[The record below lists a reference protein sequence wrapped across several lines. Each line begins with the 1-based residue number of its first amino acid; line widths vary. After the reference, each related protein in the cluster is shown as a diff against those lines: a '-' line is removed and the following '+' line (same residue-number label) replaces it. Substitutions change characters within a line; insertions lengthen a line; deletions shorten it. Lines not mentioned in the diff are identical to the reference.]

1 MTRPFRFKLD
11 KVLEFRRQA
20 EDQAKLALSKA
31 QARLAAERQALD
43 VLARERAER
52 EAAFAARKDWQTA
65 DLWLWERWRERLKL
79 DTERCQ
85 GRIRT
90 CETEVERAR
99 AEVVNR
105 AKERKLLE
113 KLKEKQAVRHAREAQ
128 AVEQKGYDEISTI
141 LFGYENI

>member
-1 MTRPFRFKLD
+1 MTKPYKFKLE
-11 KVLEFRRQA
+11 KVLEFRRQT
-20 EDQAKLALSKA
+20 EDQAKLALAKA
-31 QARLAAERQALD
+31 QERLEAERRALQALMSE
-43 VLARERAER
+43 REER
-52 EAAFAARKDWQTA
+52 EAAFAAGKDWQAA
-65 DLWLWERWRERLKL
+65 DLWLWESWRKRLKL
-79 DTERCQ
+79 DIGHCQ

-99 AEVVNR
+99 AELVNR
-105 AKERKLLE
+105 AKDRKLLE